1 MTATATY
8 EWSALIERLQYHRER
23 LKLNKVL
30 IAKMIKEHYG
40 KSFWSLSDGEI
51 VELGKTMKE
60 CNTVEELQEKLPK
73 KVEVI
78 MQDTDIFN
86 SI

>member
-1 MTATATY
+1 M
-8 EWSALIERLQYHRER
+8 
-23 LKLNKVL
+23 
-30 IAKMIKEHYG
+30 
-40 KSFWSLSDGEI
+40 SDGEI